1 MKNAGI
7 RCGNFICQELNKNG
21 ECTIDGPQGQ
31 PCVMDCSYHSDCTV
45 CKANCKEIVTED
57 GFIIK

>member
-7 RCGNFICQELNKNG
+7 RCGNFVCQELNKNG
-21 ECTIDGPQGQ
+21 EGTIEGPQGK

-45 CKANCKEIVTED
+45 CKANCEEIVTEY
-57 GFIIK
+57 GFIMK